1 MYVRHAMGAELR
13 NVRMAGPME
22 DDASLHSELTSHRS
36 PYSGS
41 QFPR

>member
-1 MYVRHAMGAELR
+1 MYDMQWGPNFVTF
-13 NVRMAGPME
+13 RMAGPME